1 MFTNLTEETKTFHK
15 GLMIAQFTIM
25 NSQDYADIHPVHPI
39 AATYLLQA
47 TPHVNVT
54 KQEFQQITQLA
65 KEVPQNQQNPI
76 EKLAK
81 EVQELTDKYNHNTP
95 PSDIQHHD
103 IIDYRP
109 LEGATNEIWFATP

>member
-25 NSQDYADIHPVHPI
+25 NSQDYAEIHPVHPI

-47 TPHVNVT
+47 TPHVSMSQNKNFNKSRNWQRRDT
-54 KQEFQQITQLA
+54 T
-65 KEVPQNQQNPI
+65 NQQNPI

-81 EVQELTDKYNHNTP
+81 EVQELTDKYNHNN
-95 PSDIQHHD
+95 
-103 IIDYRP
+103 P
-109 LEGATNEIWFATP
+109 LQTYSIMIS